1 MKYDTTVKIT
11 DFDINWK
18 KIKSACMTTISKEA
32 GDKEPSHEW
41 KRRLLLAEHSP
52 IRRGTISWKWNT
64 IPYAISTHFVR
75 HHEGVEKW
83 VGTSRADRTEIKDRS
98 QRSQMDCVPME
109 MEANI
114 QALINISAKRLCACA
129 DPTTIA
135 YWKSVL
141 TEIKQYDED
150 IYWACVPQCIRCG
163 GCPEY
168 KSCGFYEHFAKS
180 LSIEEQTN
188 MIKRYDKYNETRV
201 DIN

>member
-1 MKYDTTVKIT
+1 MNFNTETIIT

-52 IRRGTISWKWNT
+52 IRRGSISWKWNS

-83 VGTSRADRTEIKDRS
+83 IGTSRADRTEIKDRS

-114 QALINISAKRLCACA
+114 QALINISAKRLCLCA

-135 YWKSVL
+135 YWKSVI
-141 TEIKQYDED
+141 TEIKKYDED
-150 IYWACVPQCIRCG
+150 IEFIFKKYVYIYYWNVVLYLLR
-163 GCPEY
+163 
-168 KSCGFYEHFAKS
+168 S
-180 LSIEEQTN
+180 LPLGDG
-188 MIKRYDKYNETRV
+188 YYL
-201 DIN
+201 